1 MKTRIILLI
10 ICLSVICF
18 IWGNSLLSTEL
29 SSQLSQTVG
38 ELLAGILG
46 KGNSTETVGGLSVR
60 KLAHFAEFFALG
72 AAIMSLLTVS
82 VKGLYKRYS
91 SATFL
96 GLFVPV
102 IDETIQIFS
111 GRGSSLRDVWI
122 DVCGYALGCILVCV
136 TFFFVEKL
144 KTRGKNHYKKQ

>member
-1 MKTRIILLI
+1 MADFLGE
-10 ICLSVICF
+10 
-18 IWGNSLLSTEL
+18 GN
-29 SSQLSQTVG
+29 
-38 ELLAGILG
+38 A
-46 KGNSTETVGGLSVR
+46 NETVGGLSVR

-72 AAIMSLLTVS
+72 AAIILLLTAS

-91 SATFL
+91 AATFL

-136 TFFFVEKL
+136 TFFFIEKL
-144 KTRGKNHYKKQ
+144 KKRGKNNNKKQ

>member
-1 MKTRIILLI
+1 MKLKIILLI
-10 ICLSVICF
+10 ICLCVIGF

-46 KGNSTETVGGLSVR
+46 KGNATETVGGLSVR

-72 AAIMSLLTVS
+72 AAIMSLLMIS

-91 SATFL
+91 AATFL
-96 GLFVPV
+96 GLLVPV

-122 DVCGYALGCILVCV
+122 DVGGYVLGCSLMCV
-136 TFFFVEKL
+136 TFFMVEKL
-144 KTRGKNHYKKQ
+144 KKRGKNHNKK